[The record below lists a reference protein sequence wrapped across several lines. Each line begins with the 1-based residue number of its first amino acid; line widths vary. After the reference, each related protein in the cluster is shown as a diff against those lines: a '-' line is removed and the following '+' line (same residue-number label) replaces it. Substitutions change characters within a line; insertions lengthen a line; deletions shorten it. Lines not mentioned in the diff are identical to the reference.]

1 MPVGMYGDLDLEYP
15 RQVGLVDEIKVEGV
29 KVLICKNFKNE
40 SITRVENCGI
50 KKNKLIDY
58 IERNKKL
65 LV

>member
-1 MPVGMYGDLDLEYP
+1 MYEDLDLEYP
-15 RQVGLVDEIKVEGV
+15 LQVGLVDEIKVEGV
-29 KVLICKNFKNE
+29 KVLICKNFKNV
-40 SITRVENCGI
+40 SITRVENRGI